1 MNEESSNLFF
11 FDEVLKIT
19 YFIFRFLYCMQESI
33 EKNLITNKINKYPTI
48 KQLQTTI
55 LCGLNYNF

>member
-19 YFIFRFLYCMQESI
+19 YFIFRFLYCMQELI

-48 KQLQTTI
+48 KQLQTAI